1 MTNVEIYNY
10 SIFRVTI
17 KNIYAMHYPFRI
29 IPPDY
34 CPSIA
39 ANLQKYI
46 PVKRKK
52 EKNRKIKPTILNSH
66 K

>member
-1 MTNVEIYNY
+1 
-10 SIFRVTI
+10 
-17 KNIYAMHYPFRI
+17 MHYPFRI